1 MGSTY
6 SCLISNTAR
15 YLTIICESYESHE
28 YETNIYWQT
37 LHKKWNFPL
46 KVSSVNVNKSAGNSG
61 FSYIYKRNLYWNT
74 SFFLQWKFW
83 SSTAEKKISRKVS
96 EKASCMC
103 FIKKFRI
110 IQSKTVMEPVCSK
123 VVVCEI
129 PNFSQG
135 CLLNPINKSQCS
147 YHVETTQLICCVN
160 QLNGFQIMETAPLDM
175 LSSVLTYQSS
185 CFRQFDWT
193 QGTCLVTTHSLSKKI
208 L

>member
-1 MGSTY
+1 MNHMKVMNLRLIFTDKHWTKNEIFIGKLHS
-6 SCLISNTAR
+6 SCSENFEALLLR
-15 YLTIICESYESHE
+15 
-28 YETNIYWQT
+28 
-37 LHKKWNFPL
+37 KKSP
-46 KVSSVNVNKSAGNSG
+46 
-61 FSYIYKRNLYWNT
+61 
-74 SFFLQWKFW
+74 
-83 SSTAEKKISRKVS
+83 EKCQRKP
-96 EKASCMC
+96 AAC

-129 PNFSQG
+129 PNFLQG

>member
-1 MGSTY
+1 MKTSFTLTQCQFINFQLNYTFFFVGSTF
-6 SCLISNTAR
+6 SCLISNTAG

-28 YETNIYWQT
+28 FETNIYWQT
-37 LHKKWNFPL
+37 LNKKWN
-46 KVSSVNVNKSAGNSG
+46 
-61 FSYIYKRNLYWNT
+61 LYWKT

>member
-1 MGSTY
+1 MGSTF
-6 SCLISNTAR
+6 SCLISNTAG

-28 YETNIYWQT
+28 FETNIYWQT
-37 LHKKWNFPL
+37 LNKKWN
-46 KVSSVNVNKSAGNSG
+46 
-61 FSYIYKRNLYWNT
+61 LYWKT